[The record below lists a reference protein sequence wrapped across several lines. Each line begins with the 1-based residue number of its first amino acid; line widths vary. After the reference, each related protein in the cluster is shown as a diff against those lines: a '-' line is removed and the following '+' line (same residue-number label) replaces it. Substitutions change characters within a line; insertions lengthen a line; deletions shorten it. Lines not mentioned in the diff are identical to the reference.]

1 MTNEKKRFE
10 TFKKR
15 NNAENH
21 ITIELITIELITKY
35 LKLYFVKPIINY

>member
-1 MTNEKKRFE
+1 MTNEKKEDLKR
-10 TFKKR
+10 FKKR

-21 ITIELITIELITKY
+21 ITIELITKL